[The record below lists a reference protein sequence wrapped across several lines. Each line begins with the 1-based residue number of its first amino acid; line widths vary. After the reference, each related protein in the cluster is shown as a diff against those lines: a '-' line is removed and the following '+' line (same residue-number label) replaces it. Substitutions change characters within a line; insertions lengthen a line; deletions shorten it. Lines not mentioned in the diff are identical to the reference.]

1 MCTGRCNCRDITGQS
16 NEGGGGLLSLKWH
29 ICIKVQGTSWKRD
42 GKNVRV
48 GRKEGCCLLGMTWLC
63 HVGTDIACY
72 GDGDTHE
79 APALPQDLRAV
90 NG

>member
-1 MCTGRCNCRDITGQS
+1 M
-16 NEGGGGLLSLKWH
+16 LSRKWH

-48 GRKEGCCLLGMTWLC
+48 GRKGGCCLPGMTWLC
-63 HVGTDIACY
+63 HVGTIACY

-79 APALPQDLRAV
+79 ALALPQDLRAV
-90 NG
+90 NGWWGRERLFSGVATGKVPTLL